1 MKRTTPLPVLLAAAL
16 MVCSAAATAQESLTG
31 WLFTMQR
38 MKEVR
43 PVSDPT
49 YQSECSECHLAYPP
63 GLLPARSWDLLL
75 TADAL
80 QQHFGA
86 NAGIDATAL
95 RQLRAYALAHA
106 ADTSYTKR
114 SRKIAA
120 ATVSGPTPLR
130 ITQLSSIE
138 RSHRQITA
146 QQVSGNPRVKSL
158 SHCDACHTQAAQGVF
173 DNDTV
178 LIPSR

>member
-1 MKRTTPLPVLLAAAL
+1 MKRSLHFRALLAAAL
-16 MVCSAAATAQESLTG
+16 LLCAAAAPAQESLAG
-31 WLFTMQR
+31 WLFSVQR

-43 PVSDPT
+43 PVSDPD
-49 YQSECSECHLAYPP
+49 YRSECSECHFAYPP

-75 TADAL
+75 TAGAL

-95 RQLRAYALAHA
+95 SRLRAYALSHA

-120 ATVSGPTPLR
+120 ATAGGPAPLR
-130 ITQLSSIE
+130 ITQLVSIE
-138 RSHRQITA
+138 RTHRHLKA
-146 QQVSGNPRVKSL
+146 DQVTGNPKVKSL
-158 SHCDACHTQAAQGVF
+158 SHCDACHTQADQGVF

-178 LIPSR
+178 AVPAP